1 MLGASHLGTFP
12 CAHWP
17 GDVKLYDYNQVFK
30 ASHQRLRNVIGLDD
44 LPRAN
49 ATVIGQYYTDD
60 QHSRDLAVQL
70 ARAGQEVAMQYHMK
84 INTVLL
90 NAYLPLGCIKAK
102 ACSGS
107 GSGSGSNG
115 NRKRS
120 SECIGGCFPNDSEL
134 EEKNWQGLLKPSNV
148 TANMPMLQDTREKKM
163 WNLLGGGANDY
174 LVYDKSG
181 YIFAYGCSSKTC
193 SNPPSF
199 SNDITTKEGYDN
211 LKSFL
216 VLAANSNPT
225 ARCGSRKADPLLK
238 HFAPTSA
245 AENEALDIIVVAVV
259 LVIGMVL
266 GICLLP
272 KLFAFVGILCCSASS
287 IEANRDRFIQLST
300 IDDLDDD
307 EFNL

>member
-1 MLGASHLGTFP
+1 MKNQETDKDTGTTITHNKE
-12 CAHWP
+12 HWKHKNKKKEN
-17 GDVKLYDYNQVFK
+17 DLQQDLNSLQNRYDK
-30 ASHQRLRNVIGLDD
+30 
-44 LPRAN
+44 
-49 ATVIGQYYTDD
+49 
-60 QHSRDLAVQL
+60 
-70 ARAGQEVAMQYHMK
+70 
-84 INTVLL
+84 LL
-90 NAYLPLGCIKAK
+90 N
-102 ACSGS
+102 GS
-107 GSGSGSNG
+107 M
-115 NRKRS
+115 
-120 SECIGGCFPNDSEL
+120 
-134 EEKNWQGLLKPSNV
+134 QV
-148 TANMPMLQDTREKKM
+148 M
-163 WNLLGGGANDY
+163 WDLLGGGANDY
-174 LVYDKSG
+174 LVYDKAG

-193 SNPPSF
+193 TNPPSF

-272 KLFAFVGILCCSASS
+272 KLFAFVGILCGSASS